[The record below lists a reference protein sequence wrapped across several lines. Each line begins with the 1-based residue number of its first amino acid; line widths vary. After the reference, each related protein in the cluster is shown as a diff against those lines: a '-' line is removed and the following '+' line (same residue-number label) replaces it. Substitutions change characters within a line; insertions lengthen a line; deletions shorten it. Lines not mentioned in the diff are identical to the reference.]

1 MGSTYFTTRRKN
13 AKRFF
18 INRGNIFVL
27 QICSCQVEKFVAK
40 VKAEKERARKALEME
55 ARREQGAVSSTFF
68 NFPLSLKIYLFNF
81 TFL

>member
-1 MGSTYFTTRRKN
+1 M
-13 AKRFF
+13 
-18 INRGNIFVL
+18 FVL

-55 ARREQGAVSSTFF
+55 ARREQGAVSSTLF

-81 TFL
+81 TFLLRWDPLSVFLFAYSHLWL